1 MNPKEIEAE
10 LQKIDPA
17 YTVRKHSRLPGLNT
31 VLHNGRDI
39 SAAHF
44 HFADVTPQTP
54 DHNVRYTFPEGRE
67 MKVPSFT
74 EILDSAQAIAE
85 AHKAGDDF
93 GFDT

>member
-1 MNPKEIEAE
+1 MTPKEIEVE

-17 YTVRKHSRLPGLNT
+17 FSVVKHRRLQGLNT

-39 SAAHF
+39 GAAHF
-44 HFADVTPQTP
+44 HFADETPKTP

-67 MKVPSFT
+67 MKIPSFT